1 MSGER
6 REILR
11 QFEDNAQ
18 LIEGRLSD
26 TIENVRKGDFAL
38 EITADGKAVTD
49 AQITVELANHDFRHG
64 ANIFMLGEFG
74 EDEAAEQNYR
84 KYFAEAFNLATLPFY
99 WSDLEPE
106 QNKPRFDKDSPKVYR
121 RPAPDLC
128 LEFCK
133 EHNIEPKT
141 HILTYDYWVPKWVPT
156 DDVDE
161 IKRLYEIRYKQLA
174 DRYSD
179 KINGWEV
186 INETLFTRGDTAF
199 YYDDN
204 YVEWCFEKAEEY
216 FPQNKLIINE
226 ATESAWHRFIG
237 NRSQY
242 FMQIERAIAKGSRID
257 CIGFQYH
264 QFWKREDEAEKTK
277 FTYNPI
283 NLYRNMDK
291 YAEFGKPFQLTE
303 LTIPAYSNDAEDE
316 AIQAEILTWLY
327 KIWFGHPNMEAI
339 IYWNLIDGYA
349 AFAPKGDMTAGEN
362 YYYGGL
368 LRFDGSPKPAYY
380 AIRDLFKKQ
389 WHTCFKGKTDGDGKA
404 EFRGFYGEYDITV
417 NFNGKTYTAKAG
429 LHKGKNKI
437 KIEL

>member
-1 MSGER
+1 MASDR
-6 REILR
+6 RIILK
-11 QFEDNAQ
+11 QFEDNAE
-18 LIEGRLSD
+18 LIESRLND
-26 TIENVRKGDFAL
+26 TIEKVRKGNFDL
-38 EITADGKAVTD
+38 EITIDGKAVCD
-49 AQITVELANHDFRHG
+49 AKITATLLNHDFRHG

-84 KYFAEAFNLATLPFY
+84 ERFAEAFNLATLPFY

-106 QNKPRFDKDSPKVYR
+106 QNKPRFDKDSPKIYR

-133 EHNIEPKT
+133 EHNIEPKA

-161 IKRLYEIRYKQLA
+161 IKGLYEIRYKQLA
-174 DRYSD
+174 DRYAQQI
-179 KINGWEV
+179 KGWEV
-186 INETLFTRGDTAF
+186 INETLFTHGDTAF

-216 FPQNKLIINE
+216 FPNNTLIINE
-226 ATESAWHRFIG
+226 ATESAWSRFIG

-242 FMQIERAIAKGSRID
+242 FMQIERAIANGSRID

-264 QFWKREDEAEKTK
+264 QFHKRELEEEKTK
-277 FTYNPI
+277 FTYNPL
-283 NLYRNMDK
+283 NLYANMDK
-291 YAEFGKPFQLTE
+291 YAQFQKHFQLTE
-303 LTIPAYSNDAEDE
+303 LTIPAYSNDEEDE

-327 KIWFGHPNMEAI
+327 KVWFSHPNMEAI

-362 YYYGGL
+362 YYFGGL
-368 LRFDGSPKPAYY
+368 LRFDGSPKPSYF
-380 AIRDLFKKQ
+380 AIRDLFKKT
-389 WHTCFKGKTDGDGKA
+389 WHTRFEGKTNGDGRVNL
-404 EFRGFYGEYDITV
+404 RGFYGEYDVTV
-417 NFNGKTYTAKAG
+417 EVDGKVYSVKAD
-429 LHKGKNKI
+429 LHKGRNKL

>member
-6 REILR
+6 REILK

-26 TIENVRKGDFAL
+26 TIENVRKGDFDL
-38 EITADGKAVTD
+38 EITLNGKAVGN
-49 AQITVELANHDFRHG
+49 AEITAELANHDFRHG

-74 EDEAAEQNYR
+74 DDAAAEENYR
-84 KYFAEAFNLATLPFY
+84 KHFAEAFNLATLPFY
-99 WSDLEPE
+99 WSDQEPE
-106 QNKPRFDKDSPKVYR
+106 QGKPRFAKDSPKVYR

-128 LEFCK
+128 LEFCNDN
-133 EHNIEPKT
+133 NIEPKA

-161 IKRLYEIRYKQLA
+161 IKRLYEIRYKLLT
-174 DRYSD
+174 DRYSH
-179 KINGWEV
+179 KIKGWEV

-199 YYDDN
+199 YYEDD
-204 YVEWCFEKAEEY
+204 YVEWCFEKAEKY
-216 FPQNKLIINE
+216 FPNNKLIINE

-242 FMQIERAIAKGSRID
+242 FMQIERAIAKGARID

-264 QFWKREDEAEKTK
+264 QFWKREEEEEKTK
-277 FTYNPI
+277 FTYNPL
-283 NLYRNMDK
+283 NLYANMDK

-368 LRFDGSPKPAYY
+368 LRFDGTPKPAYF

-389 WHTCFKGKTDGDGKA
+389 WHTSFAGKTDNKGNLSL
-404 EFRGFYGEYDITV
+404 RGFYGEYDLTV
-417 NFNGKTYTAKAG
+417 KVDGKQYTAKAG
-429 LHKGKNKI
+429 LHKGQNKI